1 VLVLHK
7 RRGPVIAWLANLI
20 LLAGVILRLPFWLL
34 LDAIHVWRGTAQK
47 GLVRSRFAALQVH
60 LKGTVW
66 PVWVP
71 RVAKST
77 VLSAHPA
84 TT

>member
-1 VLVLHK
+1 VLHK
-7 RRGPVIAWLANLI
+7 RRGPLVAWLANLI

-34 LDAIHVWRGTAQK
+34 LDALNAWRGPAQK
-47 GLVRSRFAALQVH
+47 GLFRSRFVALQVH
-60 LKGTVW
+60 LKGAVW

-71 RVAKST
+71 RTAKT
-77 VLSAHPA
+77 TDISAHPA